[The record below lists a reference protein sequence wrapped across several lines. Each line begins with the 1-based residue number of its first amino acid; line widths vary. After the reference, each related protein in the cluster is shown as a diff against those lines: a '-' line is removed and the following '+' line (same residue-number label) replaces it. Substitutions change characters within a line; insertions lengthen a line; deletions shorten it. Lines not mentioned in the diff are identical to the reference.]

1 MHVPKSNVF
10 ILFFLT
16 IILGLLT
23 VSCSD
28 NKSTGPAPQWRWA
41 TFGTEDFVGGTLAL
55 TVYDG
60 KLIAAG
66 SRVGAWDG
74 SSWATLISNV
84 SGVIGALAV
93 YDNKL
98 IAAGNFTSL
107 YTETGQEINANYI
120 ASWDGTAWSSL
131 GTGMDADIWGLT
143 VWNNKLIACGNFDN
157 AGGTGALRI
166 AAWDGF
172 SWDSFGAG
180 WNETVSELIDYNGQ
194 LFAGA
199 GSRLIVWDGESWNLV
214 PNSADIHQS
223 GSTSALVIYGDRL
236 IRGGAFIYENTEY
249 MYIGAWDGSSWTT
262 LGTGP
267 DYWIYDLAVFDNKL
281 IAAGGFT
288 TADGI
293 DVNYIAAWNDT
304 TWTSLGTGMNDVV
317 FALEVWNNLLIA
329 SGNFTSAG
337 EVYVPGIAAWGLQ

>member
-180 WNETVSELIDYNGQ
+180 WNETSLNSSTITASFLRELAQ
-194 LFAGA
+194 
-199 GSRLIVWDGESWNLV
+199 
-214 PNSADIHQS
+214 
-223 GSTSALVIYGDRL
+223 
-236 IRGGAFIYENTEY
+236 
-249 MYIGAWDGSSWTT
+249 GSSYGMVSH
-262 LGTGP
+262 GTSFRIAP
-267 DYWIYDLAVFDNKL
+267 IFISQAVHPL
-281 IAAGGFT
+281 LLSM
-288 TADGI
+288 
-293 DVNYIAAWNDT
+293 V
-304 TWTSLGTGMNDVV
+304 TG
-317 FALEVWNNLLIA
+317 
-329 SGNFTSAG
+329 
-337 EVYVPGIAAWGLQ
+337 